1 MIIGIIYIFIPIGQ
15 VEMLM
20 NIFIK
25 LLIMCSN
32 VGSNLPLNQIYLVTP
47 KVVEIIIYYLVIWG
61 ANIVVA
67 LNLEKNPSI
76 FEQRIIDVSKFIKY
90 KLKSNYKRLFLLF

>member
-1 MIIGIIYIFIPIGQ
+1 MDAVIVTVSAMVAIMPIMVINFNTIAITSLIISVFSSFLIGPIMIIVIIYIFIPIGQ

-32 VGSNLPLNQIYLVTP
+32 VGRNLPLSQIYLVTP
-47 KVVEIIIYYLVIWG
+47 KVVEII
-61 ANIVVA
+61 
-67 LNLEKNPSI
+67 
-76 FEQRIIDVSKFIKY
+76 
-90 KLKSNYKRLFLLF
+90 LLFGE